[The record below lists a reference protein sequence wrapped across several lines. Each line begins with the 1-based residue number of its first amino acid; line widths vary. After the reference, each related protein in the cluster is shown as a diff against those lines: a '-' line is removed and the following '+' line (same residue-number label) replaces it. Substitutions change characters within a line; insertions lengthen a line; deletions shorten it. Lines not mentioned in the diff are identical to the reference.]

1 MSKLWKNY
9 RYLIGRRFTQVLLLV
24 LFFGANAWG
33 WKILT
38 GNLSSSEILGVIPMS
53 DPYAV
58 LQMVAAGAIVATD
71 LLMGVTVVTLF
82 YFLIGGR
89 AFCSWVCPINMVTD
103 SANYLR
109 RVFDID
115 RAQKTRQLITRNMRY
130 WVLGLSFLVSAFM
143 GIAAFE
149 FVSPISMMHRGIVFG
164 MGFGWAAIAL
174 IFLFDLFV
182 LKNGW
187 CGHVCPLGGFYSLL
201 GKYSFIRVH
210 YLEENCTLCMRCK
223 EICPEKQVLHMIGK
237 ESLPILS
244 GECTNCAR
252 CIEVCDDDAL
262 RFSKRD
268 IIHNKKMGEYNEDF
282 NKSYNRFGNSSF
294 VVGWL

>member
-1 MSKLWKNY
+1 MIKIWNNY
-9 RYLIGRRFTQVLLLV
+9 RYLILRRFVQIGILV

-33 WKILT
+33 WKILE
-38 GNLSSSEILGVIPMS
+38 GNLTSSLLFGKIPMS

-58 LQMVAAGAIVATD
+58 LQMAVAGAVIASD
-71 LLMGVTVVTLF
+71 LLIGVGVVALF

-115 RAQKTRQLITRNMRY
+115 RAQLQKSPISRNTRY
-130 WVLGLSFLVSAFM
+130 WILGISLIVSAFM

-149 FVSPISMMHRGIVFG
+149 FVSPISILHRGIVFG
-164 MGFGWAAIAL
+164 MGFGWAAIGM

-187 CGHVCPLGGFYSLL
+187 CGHICPLGGFYSLL
-201 GKYSFIRVH
+201 GKFSFIRVH
-210 YLEENCTLCMRCK
+210 HIEENCTLCMKCK
-223 EICPEKQVLHMIGK
+223 IVCPEKQVLHMIGK
-237 ESLPILS
+237 ESLPVLS

-262 RFSKRD
+262 KFSIRD
-268 IIHNKKMGEYNEDF
+268 FIQNKKTGE
-282 NKSYNRFGNSSF
+282 
-294 VVGWL
+294 